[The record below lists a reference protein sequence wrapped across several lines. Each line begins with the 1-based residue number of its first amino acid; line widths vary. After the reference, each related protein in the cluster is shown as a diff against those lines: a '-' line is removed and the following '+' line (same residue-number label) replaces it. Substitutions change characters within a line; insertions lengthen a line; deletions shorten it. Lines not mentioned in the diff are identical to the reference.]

1 MIIKDV
7 MTRNPICVEVDT
19 SIVKAKEILNKNNF
33 SKLPVVDK
41 QKKLVGIITKNDI
54 SKVSPSDATT
64 LDKYEISALLDNSLI
79 NFFLEE
85 SSIIPA
91 LKLIFSMF
99 PLHLL

>member
-54 SKVSPSDATT
+54 KKSFFDI
-64 LDKYEISALLDNSLI
+64 ISSLL
-79 NFFLEE
+79 
-85 SSIIPA
+85 P
-91 LKLIFSMF
+91 LKKKGKHSNY
-99 PLHLL
+99 